1 MRTGPIGFIGTGRM
15 GTPMAEHLLA
25 AGQTLVVHDARRAAA
40 APLLDQGAQWADS
53 PAEVARRAKTV
64 ITIVPASREVEAVVG
79 AMLPVLGHEHLLI
92 EMTSADPSS
101 TRRLAKEVEARGAR
115 MIDAPMSGGVGGARR
130 ATLAIMIG
138 GAVADFDRARPLL
151 ALMGKNHLPRR
162 RHRNRPRHEDRQQ
175 RAVGRVP
182 HGDRRG
188 HRRGHARGHRS
199 PACRGHHL
207 GVVRTLGRHPPQISR
222 IHLAGRLRL
231 RLRDGVDGQGPAW
244 IREAGRRGRLRAA
257 RDGRGDPLVPGGD
270 GGNARVRRSCRGREA
285 HRIFG
290 RRTFMNV
297 AFIGTGTMGAPMA
310 ANLVKKGFA
319 VVAYDIVPAALAAA
333 ARAGATQAGSAAE
346 AAKRAEIVVTMLPSS
361 SHVEQAYLG
370 PAGVLEGVM
379 RGRLCIDMSTI
390 EPAVSRRVAERL
402 HEAGIR
408 FVDAPVSGG
417 VPRAQDGTLAIMVG
431 GEAKDVEEA
440 RPVLAAMGANVF
452 HVGPVG
458 SGEVAKLCNNLIAG
472 VAAVAVSEAFRIA
485 EGFGVDPKIL
495 TDVIAKSSGST
506 WLMENMHPVPG
517 IVAHA
522 SSTRDYAPG
531 FMTDL
536 MAKDLGLAVNA
547 ARALRVPVVVAPAA
561 QQVLRLASSH
571 GLGRKDFTSVYQFLK
586 PSDGNAPV

>member
-1 MRTGPIGFIGTGRM
+1 
-15 GTPMAEHLLA
+15 
-25 AGQTLVVHDARRAAA
+25 
-40 APLLDQGAQWADS
+40 
-53 PAEVARRAKTV
+53 
-64 ITIVPASREVEAVVG
+64 
-79 AMLPVLGHEHLLI
+79 
-92 EMTSADPSS
+92 
-101 TRRLAKEVEARGAR
+101 
-115 MIDAPMSGGVGGARR
+115 
-130 ATLAIMIG
+130 
-138 GAVADFDRARPLL
+138 
-151 ALMGKNHLPRR
+151 
-162 RHRNRPRHEDRQQ
+162 
-175 RAVGRVP
+175 
-182 HGDRRG
+182 
-188 HRRGHARGHRS
+188 
-199 PACRGHHL
+199 
-207 GVVRTLGRHPPQISR
+207 
-222 IHLAGRLRL
+222 
-231 RLRDGVDGQGPAW
+231 
-244 IREAGRRGRLRAA
+244 
-257 RDGRGDPLVPGGD
+257 
-270 GGNARVRRSCRGREA
+270 
-285 HRIFG
+285 
-290 RRTFMNV
+290 MNV

-346 AAKRAEIVVTMLPSS
+346 AAKQAEIVVTMLPSS

-379 RGRLCIDMSTI
+379 RCRLCIDMSTI
-390 EPAVSRRVAERL
+390 V
-402 HEAGIR
+402 
-408 FVDAPVSGG
+408 
-417 VPRAQDGTLAIMVG
+417 AIMVG

-495 TDVIAKSSGST
+495 TDVIAKSSGNT

-517 IVAHA
+517 IVARA